1 MFSLRKDA
9 LERLLEKNR
18 AEEIKKQQV
27 VESTVSPVQV
37 ESPVSGLTNQ
47 TINSLKETVE
57 LKEENEVAENSITG
71 ENSEQVEVN
80 AETVLVNI
88 DALAEINL
96 QPIMDLQKVGEP
108 EYADS
113 SIDTQIISM
122 PVDHNTIKVDH
133 LVPFIKQSVNEISS
147 DSDEDCELEIV
158 SLEKKIIKRK
168 LPYVIPG
175 ISTEGSAHLAKSA
188 NHLARKQ
195 FNKDM
200 LLLADSQMKAR
211 REAELEMKKR
221 ELDEKIQRRQERKK
235 QREAEIAAR
244 MAALKEERSNP
255 ESKTSLDTINIQG
268 GDNPL
273 STENTGKADDI
284 LEEELSEGYA

>member
-1 MFSLRKDA
+1 
-9 LERLLEKNR
+9 
-18 AEEIKKQQV
+18 
-27 VESTVSPVQV
+27 
-37 ESPVSGLTNQ
+37 
-47 TINSLKETVE
+47 
-57 LKEENEVAENSITG
+57 
-71 ENSEQVEVN
+71 
-80 AETVLVNI
+80 
-88 DALAEINL
+88 
-96 QPIMDLQKVGEP
+96 
-108 EYADS
+108 
-113 SIDTQIISM
+113 
-122 PVDHNTIKVDH
+122 
-133 LVPFIKQSVNEISS
+133 
-147 DSDEDCELEIV
+147 
-158 SLEKKIIKRK
+158 
-168 LPYVIPG
+168 
-175 ISTEGSAHLAKSA
+175 
-188 NHLARKQ
+188 
-195 FNKDM
+195 M